1 MGAMTM
7 TDTTPPGVYI
17 LCDAKR
23 LLGALNFIVNEALQ
37 DGDENQEMIFAL
49 LDAIS
54 AKLDLAVTAIE
65 AK

>member
-1 MGAMTM
+1 M
-7 TDTTPPGVYI
+7 TDTTPAGVYE

-65 AK
+65 APRPE